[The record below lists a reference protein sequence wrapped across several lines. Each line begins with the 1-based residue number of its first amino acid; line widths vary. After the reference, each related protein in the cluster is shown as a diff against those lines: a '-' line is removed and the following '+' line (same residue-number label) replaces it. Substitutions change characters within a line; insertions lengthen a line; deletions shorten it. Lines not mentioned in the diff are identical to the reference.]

1 MVSLFF
7 FLLCAT
13 SATQLDVQC
22 EYESETIKTR
32 CECEYMN
39 ITACCTT
46 WRVDQYQIVTAM
58 HKNLNDRISKN
69 LYKDALFK
77 VLFKMS
83 FHTNDF

>member
-7 FLLCAT
+7 FFLCAT

-22 EYESETIKTR
+22 ESESETIKTR

-46 WRVDQYQIVTAM
+46 SRVDQYQVVTAM
-58 HKNLNDRISKN
+58 HKTLNDRISKN

-77 VLFKMS
+77 MS